1 MKIWEVVAIDQFYKV
16 LGKGFFATVV
26 FGTLLVF
33 FRVISIVL
41 VWLGAKII
49 EWIFGG
55 YIIQGIHMFWPGLNV
70 SPAMIPAAAVILY
83 VLFSFIAT
91 PFREQVTKNN
101 N

>member
-1 MKIWEVVAIDQFYKV
+1 MIKIDQFYKV
-16 LGKGFFATVV
+16 LGKGFFVTVA
-26 FGTLLVF
+26 FGALLVF

-55 YIIQGIHMFWPGLNV
+55 YLIQGIHLFWPGLNV

-83 VLFSFIAT
+83 VVFSFIAM
-91 PFREQVTKNN
+91 PFKEQLTKNN